1 MVTKLM
7 IPKIELERS
16 GQWHRYISTNIYVA
30 NAHLVCMCLWARMFS
45 IPNFMV
51 IQDFAHL
58 VTVRTNIKEKGY
70 ETMDVRRDTTDELR
84 PDCRAGAEIME
95 KAMSV
100 AVGKTTLSSARCFV
114 SAIMAGMFIGSGA
127 LFMLFVKS
135 DSSLSF
141 APSQVLGGICFSVG
155 LICVVVAGAELFTG
169 NNLMVCAK
177 QCDRIAWNDM
187 LKNWVLVWGG
197 NFVGSLLLV
206 CIVFFANSAAMNGG
220 NVGNAMINVACAKI
234 DLPWMTIF
242 FRGILCNFLVC
253 LAVWMSF
260 AGKTVL
266 FLWVESC
273 AVIMAADSNKIIRA
287 MAIFL
292 YMNNSR
298 CQYLK
303 CCIYKI
309 YDCKQQCSRYHA
321 VRHFLKK
328 LLVLKKNR
336 NLFQ

>member
-1 MVTKLM
+1 
-7 IPKIELERS
+7 
-16 GQWHRYISTNIYVA
+16 
-30 NAHLVCMCLWARMFS
+30 MFS
-45 IPNFMV
+45 IPNF
-51 IQDFAHL
+51 I
-58 VTVRTNIKEKGY
+58 VTQNLDYSIILCAEIKEKGY
-70 ETMDVRRDTTDELR
+70 KTMDVRRDTTDELR
-84 PDCRAGAEIME
+84 PDCRSGAEVME

-100 AVGKTTLSSARCFV
+100 AVGKAAMSPARCFV

-187 LKNWVLVWGG
+187 WKNWVLVWVG

-260 AGKTVL
+260 AGKTVIDKIFTSIL
-266 FLWVESC
+266 PVMAFVTCGFEHCVANMFFLP
-273 AVIMAADSNKIIRA
+273 MALVMKLSGFSYTGYANIDVLNVSGALYNISAATIGNIVGG
-287 MAIFL
+287 AIFVGL
-292 YMNNSR
+292 VYSF
-298 CQYLK
+298 
-303 CCIYKI
+303 IHYK
-309 YDCKQQCSRYHA
+309 K
-321 VRHFLKK
+321 V
-328 LLVLKKNR
+328 KNDR
-336 NLFQ
+336 